1 MIRGIDPDARRLAA
15 ADASTGIRA
24 RRWHNEETMTDTGAV
39 IHREAADDHRLRRDI
54 GIVGLL
60 FTAVGSIIG
69 SGWLFGALSAAQ
81 IAGPASVIAWAI
93 GGVMIILIGLCY
105 AELGTMF
112 PVSGGVVRFPHYAF
126 GSFASYT
133 LGWITWLAVAST
145 TSIEV
150 EAALQYATNYL
161 PWLQRLDQGVPVLTG
176 AGFAVAA
183 GLLALFSL
191 INVVGIRWFA
201 RLNNAMVWWKLAII
215 VVVIVSFIVTVFHGA
230 NFSHELAGGFMPFG
244 WTGVFSSIATAGIV
258 FSYLGFRQGVELAG
272 ETRNPQRNVPIA
284 IIGSVLITGVLYIA
298 LQSAFIGALPDEAL
312 RNGWANIGTSFTS
325 GVSNVAATYGPLAA
339 LASVMGLSWLAILLY
354 IDAFISPAD
363 TGLIYTTVTAR
374 ISYAM
379 GRNGNAPRALAKVSD
394 RGVPWVSVIVTFVV
408 GLIFFLPFPGWQKLV
423 GFVTSATVLSFGSGP
438 LALVA
443 MRKQIPRQARPFR
456 LPAATLIAYL
466 GFLSSN
472 LIVYW
477 SGWATDW
484 KLFIAV
490 LIGYVVLVIHEA
502 RNPETTP
509 PLEFRSGS
517 WVVAWLAGLALIS
530 WLGDYPEPS
539 AHAGNLAVLGFGW
552 AIVVVAVFSA
562 LIMWLATTQRLPA
575 ERVLDHL
582 KEPVPEPEAVTAA

>member
-1 MIRGIDPDARRLAA
+1 MA
-15 ADASTGIRA
+15 
-24 RRWHNEETMTDTGAV
+24 DTGAV

-54 GIVGLL
+54 GIIGLL

-161 PWLQRLDQGVPVLTG
+161 PWLQRLDSGVPVLTG

-183 GLLALFSL
+183 GMLALFSL

-215 VVVIVSFIVTVFHGA
+215 VVVIVSFITTVFHGV
-230 NFSHELAGGFMPFG
+230 NFSHELAGGFMPYG
-244 WTGVFSSIATAGIV
+244 WSGVFSSIATAGIV

-298 LQSAFIGALPDEAL
+298 LQSAFIGALPSEAL
-312 RNGWANIGTSFTS
+312 RNGWANIGTSFT
-325 GVSNVAATYGPLAA
+325 GGMNNMAATYGPLAA
-339 LASVMGLSWLAILLY
+339 LAGVMGLSWLAVLLY
-354 IDAFISPAD
+354 VDAFISPAD

-443 MRKQIPRQARPFR
+443 MRRQIPRQARPFR

-490 LIGYVVLVIHEA
+490 LIGYVVLIVHEA
-502 RNPETTP
+502 RNRETTP

-517 WVVAWLAGLALIS
+517 WVVAWLVGLAIIS
-530 WLGDYPEPS
+530 WLGDYPAPS

-552 AIVVVAVFSA
+552 AIVVVAAFSA
-562 LIMWLATTQRLPA
+562 FIMWLATSQRLPA

-582 KEPVPEPEAVTAA
+582 MEPVVEREVVTAA